1 MNKLT
6 IIGNLTRDP
15 ELRTTQTGINVCD
28 FTVAVNRKLSAQQKA
43 NGQQAEA
50 DFFRVTAWRELGE
63 ICAKYLAKGRK
74 VAVVGPVSVRTYTGN
89 DGVTRANL
97 EVTADD
103 VEFLTPRDAQGAAPE
118 AAQRYASP
126 APAPAPAPQYAPQG
140 YVPQQGYAP
149 APQQYAAPA
158 PQYPQQQQ
166 MQYTAPPVQQ
176 PAQHPAQPAPQG
188 FTAVDTDEL
197 PF

>member
-15 ELRTTQTGINVCD
+15 QLRTTSTGINVCD
-28 FTVAVNRKLSAQQKA
+28 FTVAVNKKQSAQQKA

-63 ICAKYLAKGRK
+63 NCAKYLAKGRK
-74 VAVVGPVSVRTYTGN
+74 VAVVGAVSVSQYTGN

-97 EVTADD
+97 EVTADE
-103 VEFLTPRDAQGAAPE
+103 VEFLTPRDAQSAPVGGAQA
-118 AAQRYASP
+118 
-126 APAPAPAPQYAPQG
+126 APAPA
-140 YVPQQGYAP
+140 
-149 APQQYAAPA
+149 AAPT
-158 PQYPQQQQ
+158 Q
-166 MQYTAPPVQQ
+166 TAPEQ
-176 PAQHPAQPAPQG
+176 PSG
-188 FTAVDTDEL
+188 FTPVETDEL